1 MLYDK
6 FHIERI
12 QNISLAFPLSLLPR
26 TLTLSHRKRERA
38 GKRDSGCAF
47 GADYGAQR
55 RLTLSGVSSE
65 FIRIVVNR
73 PLTAIFYCLYC
84 TV

>member
-1 MLYDK
+1 MEY
-6 FHIERI
+6 
-12 QNISLAFPLSLLPR
+12 ISRFPAFSPASNPHTLAP
-26 TLTLSHRKRERA
+26 KERA